1 MKFTIKAI
9 FGKQVLKHER
19 QITLQYVNPLRF
31 LECLLQL
38 GKCSVCVFSGEVG
51 MKDLEGISQNGKFSG
66 VGILAAL

>member
-1 MKFTIKAI
+1 M
-9 FGKQVLKHER
+9 LKRER
-19 QITLQYVNPLRF
+19 QITLQYINPLRF

-38 GKCSVCVFSGEVG
+38 GECSVYVCVCVCVFSGEVG